1 MLAGLQMCCCLQ
13 HRPRVFDS
21 RKLWRSFVWS
31 ERYELACRCIVAS
44 STGRGVFDGNVQVNQ
59 KAQQTDAAQL
69 SRNLLLAARGA
80 VFARPN
86 LQIIADDVSCTHG
99 CTVSDLEDDQ
109 LFYFT

>member
-1 MLAGLQMCCCLQ
+1 MLGCL
-13 HRPRVFDS
+13 
-21 RKLWRSFVWS
+21 SFLVH
-31 ERYELACRCIVAS
+31 CRCIVAS

-69 SRNLLLAARGA
+69 SRNLLLAAKGA

-86 LQIIADDVSCTHG
+86 LQIIADDVACTHG
-99 CTVSDLEDDQ
+99 CTVSDLEEDQ